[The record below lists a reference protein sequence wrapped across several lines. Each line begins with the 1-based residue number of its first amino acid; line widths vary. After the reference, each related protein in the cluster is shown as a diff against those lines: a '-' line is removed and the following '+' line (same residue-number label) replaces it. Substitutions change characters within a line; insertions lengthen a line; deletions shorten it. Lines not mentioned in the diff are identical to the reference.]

1 MSATRTTTATPVLSV
16 QGLNVHIGR
25 RHIVQ
30 DVSFT
35 VEPGKTL
42 GLVGESGSGKSMTV
56 LAATGLLDAPGA
68 RVRGSSLLGEAQLV
82 GAGAARLR
90 RVHGS
95 QIGFVFQDPSTSLN
109 PLLTVERQIT
119 ESLEAHSAM
128 SRGRAISRAGELI
141 EAVGLPDPG
150 TKLRSYPHQLS
161 GGQRQRV
168 MIAIAL
174 ACDPQLL
181 IADEPTT
188 ALDVTTQK
196 QVVELVQALQQ
207 RTGTAVVWISHDLGV
222 IGRVADDVTVL
233 REGRV
238 VEQAPARQLYA
249 EPRTDYTRELLAA
262 RPALGKKR
270 PAPPGD
276 GVPVLTVNHLSVTF
290 RAPRGRTITA
300 VDDVSF
306 TVRRGQTLGLVGQSG
321 SGKST
326 IANALTGLVPAAAG
340 TATLH
345 HDPGAGRASR
355 DVDLLHVPWLRR
367 RDIRRRV
374 AMVFQDPFASLDPR
388 SRVSGIIDEPLR
400 VHRLAGGPDGRR
412 ARVKELLDLVGLG
425 DEYADRHPHE
435 LSGGQRQRV
444 SIARALALDPAVL
457 ILDES
462 TSALDVSIQARVL
475 DLLADLQRDLGLTY
489 LFIAHDLA
497 VVEQMCHDVLVLR
510 DGRTQEYR
518 PGADLFAEPESAY
531 TNELLA
537 AVPPAEPKS
546 VRPDW

>member
-1 MSATRTTTATPVLSV
+1 MSATRADGATTTAALSV
-16 QGLNVHIGR
+16 RNLNVRIGR

-68 RVRGSSLLGEAQLV
+68 RVQGSSILGGAELV
-82 GAGAARLR
+82 GAGPGRLR

-95 QIGFVFQDPSTSLN
+95 QVGFVFQDPSTSLN

-119 ESLEAHSAM
+119 ESLEAHS
-128 SRGRAISRAGELI
+128 SLTRRAAVDRARELI
-141 EAVGLPDPG
+141 EAVGLPDPPS
-150 TKLRSYPHQLS
+150 KLRAYPHQLS

-196 QVVELVQALQQ
+196 QVVELVQDLQH

-238 VEQAPARQLYA
+238 VEQAPAAQLYA
-249 EPRTDYTRELLAA
+249 EPESAYTRELLSA

-270 PAPPGD
+270 PAPAGD
-276 GVPVLTVNHLSVTF
+276 GAPVLTVEGLSVTF

-326 IANALTGLVPAAAG
+326 IANALTGLVKPSAG
-340 TATLH
+340 AATLH
-345 HDPGAGRASR
+345 ADAGTHR
-355 DVDLLHVPWLRR
+355 DADLLRVPWSQRR
-367 RDIRRRV
+367 TTRRRV

-388 SRVSGIIDEPLR
+388 SRVSEIIAEPLR
-400 VHRLAGGPDGRR
+400 VHGLANGPAGRR
-412 ARVKELLDLVGLG
+412 RRVSELLDLVGLG
-425 DEYADRHPHE
+425 DEYAERHPHQ

-475 DLLADLQRDLGLTY
+475 DLLAELQRDLGLTY

-497 VVEQMCHDVLVLR
+497 VVQQMCHDVLVLR

-518 PGADLFAEPESAY
+518 AGAELFAAPASAY
-531 TNELLA
+531 TTELLA

-546 VRPDW
+546 VRPEW